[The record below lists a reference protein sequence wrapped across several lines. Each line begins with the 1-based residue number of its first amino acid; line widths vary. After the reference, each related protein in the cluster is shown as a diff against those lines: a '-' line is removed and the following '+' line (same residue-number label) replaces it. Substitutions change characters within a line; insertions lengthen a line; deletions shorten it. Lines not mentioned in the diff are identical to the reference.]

1 MLDHLIKRE
10 DVELQVVVAA
20 SVLLDKTG
28 AVGEQIQRDYP
39 VVATIYSHLEGGQP
53 HLMAKTTGLLLIEL
67 STAFDR
73 LRPDVV
79 VTIADRFETI
89 ATAIAASYQNIPV
102 AHIQGGELTG
112 SIDERVRHAVTK
124 LSDIHFA
131 ATKRAGERIV
141 QMGENPERVYVTG
154 CPSIDLCRL
163 VLPDGAEPNLV
174 KVPELRGVGYPV
186 DLQEEYVVVCQH
198 PDTATHS
205 KAFREMTDTLDAVSR
220 THLTAVWIWPNLDAG
235 TDGASEA
242 IRAWRENHRDDRIL
256 YVKNLGAEDYIR
268 LLARARCL
276 VGNSSAGIRECSY
289 LATSAVNIGP
299 RQQGREQAENVV
311 NVWYESDDIHDAICI
326 YAGGQAKRSTLYGD
340 GHAGEYIAELL
351 ATVELDHRK
360 HWSEP
365 CAVEC

>member
-1 MLDHLIKRE
+1 M
-10 DVELQVVVAA
+10 VAA

-39 VVATIYSHLEGGQP
+39 VAAEIYCHLEGGQP
-53 HLMAKTTGLLLIEL
+53 HLMAKTTGILLVEL
-67 STAFDR
+67 STTFDR

-131 ATKRAGERIV
+131 ATRQAHERIV
-141 QMGENPERVYVTG
+141 QMGEKFERVFVTG
-154 CPSIDLCRL
+154 CPSIDLAKIAIEESYL
-163 VLPDGAEPNLV
+163 DDVSV
-174 KVPELRGVGYPV
+174 SGVGQPINFSN
-186 DLQEEYVVVCQH
+186 DEYVVVCHH
-198 PDTATHS
+198 PDTNEHRVAH
-205 KAFREMTDTLDAVSR
+205 EDMTEVLRGVRSVGLPA
-220 THLTAVWIWPNLDAG
+220 LWIWPNLDAG
-235 TDGASEA
+235 TDRASEA
-242 IRAWRENHRDDRIL
+242 IRSFRETCMDSRIL
-256 YVKNLGAEDYIR
+256 FVKNVDPVDYLR
-268 LLARARCL
+268 LLYDARCM

-289 LATSAVNIGP
+289 LGTTAVNVGD
-299 RQQGREQAENVV
+299 RQRGRERGPNVLDV
-311 NVWYESDDIHDAICI
+311 PCDQEDISHAII
-326 YAGGQAKRSTLYGD
+326 HQDLPKKSTLYGD

-365 CAVEC
+365 CAVGC